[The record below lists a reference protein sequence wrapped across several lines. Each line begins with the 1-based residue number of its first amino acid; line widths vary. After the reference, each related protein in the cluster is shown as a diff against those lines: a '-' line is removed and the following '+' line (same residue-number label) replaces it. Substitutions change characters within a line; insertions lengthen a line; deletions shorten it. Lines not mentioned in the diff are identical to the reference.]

1 MNRFHRLT
9 IGLLPLAISLLA
21 SGQPTFAAQSPQNA
35 APPKM
40 ETSPLIDKVRAATAR
55 FKDINVALR
64 EGWAVA
70 TPCVSGPDTGAM
82 GVHLVMG
89 SRLADGI
96 ISADEPEA
104 LIYEPLPG
112 GAMRLVGVEFIE
124 IAGDWT
130 ARHPNGPPPALDGNL
145 MNLIGAPNRY
155 GLPALWELHV
165 WAWEDNPKGN
175 FADWNTH
182 VSCEQQALE

>member
-1 MNRFHRLT
+1 MSILRRLT
-9 IGLLPLAISLLA
+9 CICFSLAIPLVA
-21 SGQPTFAAQSPQNA
+21 MAVGQPSNSAASQSKN
-35 APPKM
+35 

-55 FKDINVALR
+55 FKDINVALQ
-64 EGWAVA
+64 EGWTVA

-96 ISADEPEA
+96 IRADEPEA

-130 ARHPNGPPPALDGNL
+130 ARHPNGPAN
-145 MNLIGAPNRY
+145 NR
-155 GLPALWELHV
+155 PSSEL
-165 WAWEDNPKGN
+165 KLTFG
-175 FADWNTH
+175 
-182 VSCEQQALE
+182 

>member
-1 MNRFHRLT
+1 MSIFRRL
-9 IGLLPLAISLLA
+9 ISVGLTLAIPLVALA
-21 SGQPTFAAQSPQNA
+21 AAQPSDPSTAQTKA
-35 APPKM
+35 GH
-40 ETSPLIDKVRAATAR
+40 SPLIARVRAATAQFR
-55 FKDINVALR
+55 DINVALH
-64 EGWAVA
+64 EGWVVA

-96 ISADEPEA
+96 INAEEPEA
-104 LIYEPLPG
+104 LIYEPLPS

-124 IAGDWT
+124 LAGDWT
-130 ARHPNGPPPALDGNL
+130 ARHPQGPSPALEGNL
-145 MNLIGAPNRY
+145 MNLIAAPNRF
-155 GLPALWELHV
+155 GLPAFWELHV
-165 WAWEDNPKGN
+165 WAWEDNPKGD

>member
-1 MNRFHRLT
+1 MNRFHFLS
-9 IGLLPLAISLLA
+9 IGLLPLAISLFA
-21 SGQPTFAAQSPQNA
+21 SGPTFAAQSAQNA
-35 APPKM
+35 APPKT

-64 EGWAVA
+64 EGWTVA

-104 LIYEPLPG
+104 LIY
-112 GAMRLVGVEFIE
+112 
-124 IAGDWT
+124 
-130 ARHPNGPPPALDGNL
+130 
-145 MNLIGAPNRY
+145 
-155 GLPALWELHV
+155 
-165 WAWEDNPKGN
+165 
-175 FADWNTH
+175 
-182 VSCEQQALE
+182 

>member
-1 MNRFHRLT
+1 MKRPQMSILRRLT
-9 IGLLPLAISLLA
+9 CICFSLAIPLVA
-21 SGQPTFAAQSPQNA
+21 MAVGQPSNSAALPSKN
-35 APPKM
+35 

-64 EGWAVA
+64 EGWTVA

-104 LIYEPLPG
+104 LIYEPRPG
-112 GAMRLVGVEFIE
+112 GAFAWVAVEYFE
-124 IAGDWT
+124 T
-130 ARHPNGPPPALDGNL
+130 A
-145 MNLIGAPNRY
+145 
-155 GLPALWELHV
+155 
-165 WAWEDNPKGN
+165 
-175 FADWNTH
+175 
-182 VSCEQQALE
+182 